1 MLSVDLRQVEQG
13 PVAVAVTLPVDDP
26 TFEGLVLTLAS
37 PVEVGGQIVATG
49 NDDLFWHGRL
59 KARVAGE
66 CRRCL
71 APLEQQVDAGIEVVY
86 SDNPELLEDPSVYPL
101 DARATVVDLSQAV
114 REELALLV
122 EPFPLCR
129 EDCAGFCATCGADLN
144 AGPCECTATGTTN

>member
-1 MLSVDLRQVEQG
+1 MVQ
-13 PVAVAVTLPVDDP
+13 ATLPADDP
-26 TFEGLVLTLAS
+26 TFEGLVLELAG
-37 PVEVGGQIVATG
+37 PVEVGGRIVATG
-49 NDDLFWHGRL
+49 NDDLLWHGHL
-59 KARVAGE
+59 TARVAGD

-71 APLEQQVDAGIEVVY
+71 APLEQMVDAGIEVVY
-86 SDNPELLEDPSVYPL
+86 SDNPDLQEDPSVYPL

-144 AGPCECTATGTTN
+144 AGPCACTSSGTTN